1 MPNPP
6 RGSTI
11 PKHIALA
18 ELPATLQNRAGLVL
32 GPAMTLPATA
42 LAELSTHLAVRYQ
55 VPKGD
60 SFLQT
65 ADNVLDSSD
74 PNPPLSA
81 AISEFLANRQ
91 HPSMSISGANPRWA
105 AVLSLT
111 LDSVFENA
119 LRAAEARRPVS
130 RNVTVATDFR
140 QTLPPR
146 TLPVLKLLG
155 SLESGDFVHSSAS
168 YRRRRAQW
176 PTAARIFS
184 DRLKGGPVLLI
195 GFAAARAFLYDLLAT
210 LAEPPITPAAIL
222 VPANEEYA
230 EDPQLPRL
238 LDGRSAIYLVDATPE
253 DLLSHTADMQRSGQQ
268 RTLPYPTTGPS
279 RQADFSEFS
288 GLATVV
294 NDHLTSSIEASERN
308 RLHELLFAPTQANW
322 DPYVHGLD
330 FRRTVTADILNE
342 TLLLASTRTPGSC
355 ACAVIGG
362 SACGKTVILK
372 RLAFDLAGR
381 EALVV
386 WLSPWFYQDTQN
398 VLTRLFQQI
407 VDAFPSRKFHR
418 PIVVMDDP
426 LAFGATTPADVL
438 AAATSVELSI
448 VLLIGV
454 RSVDWGIRDN
464 VELIGSAPLM
474 GHFDLADKLDEAE
487 EEALPAYLVTL
498 GVYPDAATAGR
509 AVNASVSRYTRDT
522 LSVLY
527 WLIPATR
534 HAITQSVRDEYLRLG
549 DSAAISRIVVG
560 RYRESGHLLKRAYE
574 LAATAARYRTPLPIE
589 VLVSALDVPY
599 ADWLEAASPN
609 APAWGLLY
617 PDSPEDADTLY
628 YRPRNAIVTD
638 VVLEA
643 LNGGKLAHGGELAA
657 LGVLLAACT
666 GSHPEYR
673 EFCTRV
679 LVPNSKLDSLTYGEG
694 LGLYNVALDALP
706 MEDRTLLH
714 HKGLWIK
721 NKGKQPA
728 LAKVVL
734 TEALHAKSYPYST
747 KTEPDQHIFTSLAA
761 NELDAMDDGVVSV
774 DDGQV
779 SVRQYLSK
787 ARSSSFFNARA
798 VHVGARLI
806 AQLLQ
811 RTANKLS
818 IGDRYRVANEAL
830 KDVDQTLWSLDS
842 CNQGAVGVAT
852 AEDVMMLEG
861 QRGELFAAVGG
872 EDSVGDVAGGLWE
885 SHRNQEGFVL
895 AARARYGRAV
905 HSDKGTLFKAAH
917 SYCQDKIRAVKE
929 CGVEPAPGLYEVALL
944 NYYHWQVGRQTP
956 GRAIE
961 RDINWEL
968 VVNYSEA
975 VLGAPSFEALPH
987 LYRYLRAVAAAHL
1000 GDWTAALA
1008 IWADLRR
1015 SGMPRHVLMEHRDYL
1030 LDDRGVAR
1038 VVQGVITEAGQKRF
1052 LMVDG
1057 FGRDFH
1063 LYRGR
1068 RWPAAGMIAHAHI
1081 VFSFAGPT
1089 AVRAS

>member
-6 RGSTI
+6 RASTT
-11 PKHIALA
+11 PKHIALN
-18 ELPATLQNRAGLVL
+18 ELPATLQNRAGLVV
-32 GPAMTLPATA
+32 GPAVTLPATA
-42 LAELSTHLAVRYQ
+42 FGELSAHLADRYQ
-55 VPKGD
+55 VPRGD
-60 SFLQT
+60 SFLET
-65 ADNVLDSSD
+65 ADHVLDSTD
-74 PNPPLSA
+74 PDPPLPE
-81 AISEFLANRQ
+81 AISEFFASSQ
-91 HPSMSISGANPRWA
+91 HPSVTIRGAIPRWA

-111 LDSVFENA
+111 LDSAFENA

-130 RNVTVATDFR
+130 RNVTVATDFG

-168 YRRRRAQW
+168 YRRRRTQW

-184 DRLKGGPVLLI
+184 DRLKGGPVLII
-195 GFAAARAFLYDLLAT
+195 GFEAARAFLYDLLAT
-210 LAEPPITPAAIL
+210 PAEPPITPATIL
-222 VPANEEYA
+222 VPENEEYA
-230 EDPQLPRL
+230 NDPQIPRL
-238 LDGRSAIYLVDATPE
+238 LDGRSAIFFVDATPE
-253 DLLSHTADMQRSGQQ
+253 DLLSQTADMQRSGQQ
-268 RTLPYPTTGPS
+268 RTLPYPTTHLG

-308 RLHELLFAPTQANW
+308 RLHELLFAPTQPNW
-322 DPYVHGLD
+322 DPYVHALD
-330 FRRTVTADILNE
+330 FRRTVTSDIMDD
-342 TLLLASTRTPGSC
+342 TLLLASTRTPGSS

-362 SACGKTVILK
+362 SASGKTVLLK
-372 RLAFDLAGR
+372 RLAFDLASR

-398 VLTRLFQQI
+398 VLTKFFQQLL
-407 VDAFPSRKFHR
+407 DAFPSRKFHR

-454 RSVDWGIRDN
+454 RSVDWGIRDD

-474 GHFDLADKLDEAE
+474 GRFDLPDRLDEAE
-487 EEALPAYLVTL
+487 EAALGAYLVTL
-498 GVYPDAATAGR
+498 GIYANASAASR
-509 AVNASVSRYTRDT
+509 AVKESLSRYTRDI

-534 HAITQSVRDEYLRLG
+534 HAITQSVRDEYFRLG
-549 DSAAISRIVVG
+549 DSAAIAQIVVG

-574 LAATAARYRTPLPIE
+574 FAATAARYRTPLPIE

-599 ADWLEAASPN
+599 GDWLEAASPD

-617 PDSPEDADTLY
+617 PDSPECADTLY
-628 YRPRNAIVTD
+628 YRPRNAVVTE

-643 LNGGKLAHGGELAA
+643 LNGGKLARGGELAA
-657 LGVLLAACT
+657 LEALLSACT

-673 EFCTRV
+673 EFCTRA
-679 LVPNSKLDSLTYGEG
+679 LVPNSKLDGLTYGEG
-694 LGLYNVALDALP
+694 LRLYDMAVNALP
-706 MEDRTLLH
+706 LEDRTLLH

-721 NKGKQPA
+721 NRGKQPA

-747 KTEPDQHIFTSLAA
+747 KVEPDQHIFTSLAA
-761 NELDAMDDGVVSV
+761 NELDAIDAGIVSV
-774 DDGQV
+774 DDGQA
-779 SVRQYLSK
+779 SVRKYLHK

-806 AQLLQ
+806 TQLLQ
-811 RTANKLS
+811 RTAKKLS
-818 IGDRYRVANEAL
+818 VGDRYRVANEAL

-842 CNQGAVGVAT
+842 SNQGAVGVAT
-852 AEDVMMLEG
+852 ADDVMMLES
-861 QRGELFAAVGG
+861 QRGELFATVGG
-872 EDSVGDVAGGLWE
+872 EDDVSDVARGLWE

-895 AARARYGRAV
+895 AARVLYGRAV
-905 HSDKGTLFKAAH
+905 QSDKGTLFKGAH
-917 SYCQDKIRAVKE
+917 SYCQERIRAVKE

-956 GRAIE
+956 GRTIE
-961 RDINWEL
+961 RDIDWEL
-968 VVNYSEA
+968 VVEYSEA
-975 VLGAPSFEALPH
+975 VLGAPGFEPLPH
-987 LYRYLRAVAAAHL
+987 LYRYLRAVAAVHL
-1000 GDWTAALA
+1000 GDWTAASA
-1008 IWADLRR
+1008 IWAGLRR
-1015 SGMPRHVLMEHRDYL
+1015 SGMPRHLLMEHRDYL

-1038 VVQGVITEAGQKRF
+1038 VVQGTVTEAGQRRF
-1052 LMVDG
+1052 LMVTE
-1057 FGRDFH
+1057 FGQDFH
-1063 LYRGR
+1063 LDRGR
-1068 RWPAAGMIAHAHI
+1068 RWPRSGMIAHAHI

-1089 AVRAS
+1089 AVLAS